1 MTTADKRRSQGW
13 CADVMRRKSKS
24 FYFSTRILPR
34 AKREA
39 VEALYGV
46 CRFADDA
53 ADEPNVPLE
62 LRLRILADVEHD
74 VSMLRTAGYVS
85 DAPWFPALHG
95 ALERFSIAIDDLLLL
110 VRGCRGDVDGVQ
122 IRCMEDLETYSAA
135 VAGTVGR
142 CAMPVL
148 GAHDEDSLRRAER
161 LGIAMQFTNVLRDVE
176 DDRRMGRNYM
186 PVDEWSGAELCEVMR
201 NLAGR
206 ARVYYRESTVLAGRI
221 PNDGSRASLMMTSA
235 VYEGILDKLQAGGFD
250 PNKGRAHVGTVGKL
264 TRAARSVIAAYAGL
278 PTIR

>member
-1 MTTADKRRSQGW
+1 MRTADKQRSQAW

-39 VEALYGV
+39 IEALYGV

-53 ADEPNVPLE
+53 ADEPDIPREV
-62 LRLRILADVEHD
+62 RLRILAGVERD
-74 VSMLRTAGYVS
+74 LSMLRAVGHIS
-85 DAPWFPALHG
+85 PAPWFPALHD

-110 VRGCRGDVDGVQ
+110 VHGCRSDVDGVH
-122 IRCMEDLETYSAA
+122 IRCVEELETYSAA

-176 DDRRMGRNYM
+176 EDRRMGRNYM
-186 PVDEWSGAELCEVMR
+186 PLGERSGAELSEVMR
-201 NLAGR
+201 HLAGR
-206 ARVYYRESTVLAGRI
+206 ARVYYRESTVLAGGI

-235 VYEGILDKLQAGGFD
+235 VYEGILDQLQARGFD
-250 PNKGRAHVGTVGKL
+250 PSGGRAHVGTVGKL
-264 TRAARSVIAAYAGL
+264 TRAARSVIAAYVGL